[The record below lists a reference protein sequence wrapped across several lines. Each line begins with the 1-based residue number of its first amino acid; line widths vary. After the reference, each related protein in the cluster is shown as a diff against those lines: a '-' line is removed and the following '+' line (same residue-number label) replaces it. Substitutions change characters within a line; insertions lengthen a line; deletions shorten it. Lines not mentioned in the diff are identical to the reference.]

1 MTEHGV
7 IVDTSVFIEFLK
19 GNEEYGSETT
29 RLLEWDRVFS
39 TGIIIAELLQG
50 LKNLKEG
57 KYLIELITA
66 VNMLE
71 ITTDVWIEAGNLS
84 LSLRRKGINLPLT
97 DVAIAALAIEHN
109 LQIFTLDKHFEQI
122 PGVKLYKIVSF

>member
-1 MTEHGV
+1 MTEDGV

-19 GNEEYGSETT
+19 GSELYGSAITL
-29 RLLEWDRVFS
+29 LLEKNRVIS

-50 LKNLKEG
+50 LKHLREE
-57 KYLIELITA
+57 KYLADLITA
-66 VNMLE
+66 VNIFE
-71 ITTDVWIEAGNLS
+71 ITTDLWIEAGNLS

-97 DVAIAALAIEHN
+97 NVAIAALAIEHN

-122 PGVKLYKIVSF
+122 PGVRVYRG